1 MVFTI
6 VTIIFLP
13 MSFIAAFFAIN
24 FEDWD
29 GRLTIGYVSKYMFG
43 IGLAISFV
51 FVASAFLVHDISDAW
66 KTAVK
71 AGRRHAARLTLHG
84 LRSSGGGGGGSAR
97 DRRRAR
103 RGGRE
108 EEEEDKNVPPWPS
121 RDGGPYHHPAPGTAG
136 GGASTTAYRSLA
148 EDDWKRRGLDGG
160 AGGET
165 YARMSRD
172 RDRDRYERAGVGMSP
187 IRYGARRLSVGS
199 GGGGGGGGHGGA
211 GVAVSAWARP
221 SFDGRRERF
230 SGDLERGRG
239 RDLSRSRIHWESA
252 R

>member
-24 FEDWD
+24 FEDWGD
-29 GRLTIGYVSKYMFG
+29 GLTIGYVSKYMFG
-43 IGLAISFV
+43 IGLAISFL

-71 AGRRHAARLTLHG
+71 AGREHAACLLHG
-84 LRSSGGGGGGSAR
+84 LRGGTR
-97 DRRRAR
+97 DRRRR
-103 RGGRE
+103 RGHSGRGE
-108 EEEEDKNVPPWPS
+108 QDGDVWPS
-121 RDGGPYHHPAPGTAG
+121 RDGGGGGGFQHFEKVPGTAD
-136 GGASTTAYRSLA
+136 GGASTTAYRSIA
-148 EDDWKRRGLDGG
+148 AGDGDWKRRGLESGG
-160 AGGET
+160 ADDT
-165 YARMSRD
+165 YARISRD
-172 RDRDRYERAGVGMSP
+172 RDRDRYERARVGMSP
-187 IRYGARRLSVGS
+187 IRYAARTLSVGS
-199 GGGGGGGGHGGA
+199 GGGGGVGHGA
-211 GVAVSAWARP
+211 SAWARP

-230 SGDLERGRG
+230 SGDLERGRV